1 MKRFSKLI
9 SATIAATIL
18 CSVPVCAAL
27 PTTEQM
33 LIMQQANTERI
44 NAELADLIKK
54 ANGNPNGPQWSGH
67 AKQVQSDIDHLYADN
82 HNKYVENLKTIIA
95 GKQAI
100 EKSRL
105 EAVNSLTSLVAVNPS
120 FAPQLEEAK
129 KAYAAAQ
136 ADTMAVAAE
145 LAVAQATFGIR

>member
-1 MKRFSKLI
+1 MKRVSKII
-9 SATIAATIL
+9 SATVAATIL
-18 CSVPVCAAL
+18 CAVPVCAAL
-27 PTTEQM
+27 PTADQM
-33 LIMQQANTERI
+33 LAMQQANTARI
-44 NAELADLIKK
+44 NAEWADMVKK

-67 AKQVQSDIDHLYADN
+67 AKQVQSDLNHLYADN
-82 HNKYVENLKTIIA
+82 ANKYVENLKTIIA

-105 EAVNSLTSLVAVNPS
+105 EAINSLSSLAAVNPA

-136 ADTMAVAAE
+136 ADTMSVMAE
-145 LAVAQATFGIR
+145 LAIAQATFGIK